1 MSWMSYLSLGTVF
14 GMAALF
20 GLLIPTLVIGAQRS
34 PAFGAGV
41 VGAMHLIDT
50 WFVGALALPLGLTVT
65 PFDLAFVVL
74 ACALLMR
81 ARELPTHDR
90 LVRLWL
96 MACAAWFVLFVAGA
110 LLHKTRA
117 GVEYRHYFYLSAGV
131 TYLLSFHMTPALA
144 RRVLATVAL
153 FASGTLAIALY
164 RWGMELFAP
173 GLHYWQEAPGQ
184 LNWRVINAQQTFVL
198 VTVLLTGLSALMS
211 RTHRSSGGWWLLVPV
226 LLAAVAALQHR
237 TDWLVLLA
245 GIGILVAAQRG
256 ASGGRTAATLT
267 LLVVGVGII
276 AAATM
281 VGGFGHAIQQS
292 VAEPFKQNSTLNW
305 RLDSWREVIRGWAAG
320 GPSVWP
326 LGFPFGHGWRRF
338 IESSGQGGLNWEVS
352 PHSFYVT
359 TLARGG
365 IVALGLWLAVTV
377 VAARRHLRSMASGAA
392 DWPDGALMVTL
403 LAAQSIFFISYSV
416 VPMATVLIGLAL
428 STVVHRKPQSAAHLA
443 VPSAW
448 RGTGL
453 AR

>member
-1 MSWMSYLSLGTVF
+1 MSWMSYLSLGSVF
-14 GMAALF
+14 AMAALF
-20 GLLIPTLVIGAQRS
+20 GLLLPTLVIGAQRS

-41 VGAMHLIDT
+41 VGAMHLVDT
-50 WFVGALALPLGLTVT
+50 WFVGALALPLGLSVT

-74 ACALLMR
+74 AAALLMR
-81 ARELPTHDR
+81 LRELPSHDR

-96 MACAAWFVLFVAGA
+96 GACAAWFLLFAVGA
-110 LLHKTRA
+110 LLHKTKA
-117 GVEYRHYFYLSAGV
+117 GVEYRPFFYLCSGV
-131 TYLLSFHMTPALA
+131 SYMLCFRLTPALT
-144 RRVLATVAL
+144 RRVLATIAL
-153 FASGTLAIALY
+153 FATGTLLIALY

-211 RTHRSSGGWWLLVPV
+211 RIHRSSGGWWLLVPM
-226 LLAAVAALQHR
+226 LLAAVAVLQHR

-245 GIGILVAAQRG
+245 GIGILVVAQRG

-267 LLVVGVGII
+267 LLMVGAAII

-281 VGGFGHAIQQS
+281 VGGFGHSIQQS

-365 IVALGLWLAVTV
+365 IVALGLWLAVV
-377 VAARRHLRSMASGAA
+377 MVAARRHLRSMASGAA

-416 VPMATVLIGLAL
+416 VPMATVLIGLAM
-428 STVVHRKPQSAAHLA
+428 SMVVIRRPQAAASPPATAAWHRP
-443 VPSAW
+443 
-448 RGTGL
+448 GL